1 MEDGYIEGIF
11 PREKG
16 VVGEIVFRKGKGS
29 FFLTRIFQ
37 GFKTLK
43 KEALFS
49 CWKKSI

>member
-1 MEDGYIEGIF
+1 MEDRYIEGIF
-11 PREKG
+11 SREKS
-16 VVGEIVFRKGKGS
+16 VVGEIFFQKGKGS
-29 FFLTRIFQ
+29 FFLMRIFE

>member
-1 MEDGYIEGIF
+1 MEDRYIEGIF

-16 VVGEIVFRKGKGS
+16 VVGEIFFQIGNRC
-29 FFLTRIFQ
+29 FFLTGRFQ
-37 GFKTLK
+37 GIKTLK

>member
-1 MEDGYIEGIF
+1 MEDGYIERIF
-11 PREKG
+11 LREKG
-16 VVGEIVFRKGKGS
+16 VVGEIVFQKGNGC

-43 KEALFS
+43 KESLFS